1 MRKIILAIII
11 LLIFLSSCSSNDEQ
25 SESLMETD
33 EVYMNKN
40 ISFSDLDIESDVENG
55 FKIRP
60 YLIYEDFL
68 YYGELTPPATFFHL
82 RDTADKIIQYNLKND
97 SISEKII
104 VEDSFA
110 HLFSMVKV
118 GADTYSLVVFQPTS
132 ETDPYTIKVIKNW
145 QTSNEIELDKYDIP
159 RLELVS
165 KIIKIDDKLYY
176 TKLNEEYVVEL
187 KVIEEERVDTVDINV
202 DKELVIPF
210 SMSFLSSDNSASF
223 TLIKDNYVMNQ
234 RYTSSLIYYYDDEWK
249 SISKENSYLF
259 SALPVKNRYL
269 VDEVLPDD
277 SMQLYWFDPETKAFN
292 PIDVE
297 KDFGVQRR
305 VALDYNSFLAI
316 NENFNLLLFEI
327 DENYNIS
334 HKIITDENIGRVYSI
349 FKESDTSVIVE
360 VNKLG
365 TFDSKFVRIQFSE

>member
-1 MRKIILAIII
+1 
-11 LLIFLSSCSSNDEQ
+11 
-25 SESLMETD
+25 
-33 EVYMNKN
+33 
-40 ISFSDLDIESDVENG
+40 
-55 FKIRP
+55 
-60 YLIYEDFL
+60 
-68 YYGELTPPATFFHL
+68 
-82 RDTADKIIQYNLKND
+82 
-97 SISEKII
+97 
-104 VEDSFA
+104 
-110 HLFSMVKV
+110 
-118 GADTYSLVVFQPTS
+118 
-132 ETDPYTIKVIKNW
+132 
-145 QTSNEIELDKYDIP
+145 
-159 RLELVS
+159 
-165 KIIKIDDKLYY
+165 
-176 TKLNEEYVVEL
+176 
-187 KVIEEERVDTVDINV
+187 
-202 DKELVIPF
+202 
-210 SMSFLSSDNSASF
+210 MSFLSSDNSASF

-234 RYTSSLIYYYDDEWK
+234 SYTSSLFYYYDDEWK

-349 FKESDTSVIVE
+349 FKESDTSVIAE

-365 TFDSKFVRIQFSE
+365 TFDSKFVRMQFSE